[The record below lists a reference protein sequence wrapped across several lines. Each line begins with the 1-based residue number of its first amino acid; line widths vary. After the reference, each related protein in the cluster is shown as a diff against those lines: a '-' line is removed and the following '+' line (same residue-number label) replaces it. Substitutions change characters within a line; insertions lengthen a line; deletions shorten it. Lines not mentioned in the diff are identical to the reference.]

1 MLGDKPMKDLIFL
14 VDFDRTITMNDST
27 DELMNQYN
35 PQMVEEY
42 QKSFRRGDLRVREYI
57 KGLLESLKITK
68 DEYKEAVTKNLIID
82 PDFKKFIELGYEM
95 RIVSAGTYENI
106 LPNFEKEGIDIPVE
120 HIYSNKLTFN
130 EDRPSVLSLKK
141 TENTNLFS
149 VGLLE
154 KQVLAKHITTVPAT
168 LVMMRGKINFNINN
182 ESIVLRMGDV
192 FEIPVNVEHEVVGR
206 DIENIFL
213 IVKELDANP

>member
-1 MLGDKPMKDLIFL
+1 MNIF
-14 VDFDRTITMNDST
+14 
-27 DELMNQYN
+27 E
-35 PQMVEEY
+35 
-42 QKSFRRGDLRVREYI
+42 
-57 KGLLESLKITK
+57 
-68 DEYKEAVTKNLIID
+68 
-82 PDFKKFIELGYEM
+82 
-95 RIVSAGTYENI
+95 
-106 LPNFEKEGIDIPVE
+106 
-120 HIYSNKLTFN
+120 KLTFN

-168 LVMMRGKINFNINN
+168 LVMMRGKIDFNINN

-192 FEIPVNVEHEVVGR
+192 FEIPINVEHEVVGR